1 MADDDYDL
9 MPHKQITELKRQM
22 QELKGK
28 VNRASPKELIDSMN
42 SLTNTIDSL
51 MKLFRQSADE
61 LKYEDREGSFS
72 GNSDHKSMG
81 EKLDKIMEQNKIIA
95 DSMVAISDMVKKDID
110 KKPNI
115 LQHQFQPPIAP
126 KPDFPP
132 PRPQF
137 DQPIPLPPQG
147 FGQEGPIAMPTAPLP
162 DLKDLEPKKKG
173 LFGRF
178 KTSKT

>member
-1 MADDDYDL
+1 MADDDYYL

-61 LKYEDREGSFS
+61 LKFEDREGSFG
-72 GNSDHKSMG
+72 GNSDHKAMN

-95 DSMVAISDMVKKDID
+95 DSMVAISDMVKKYIN
-110 KKPNI
+110 KPN
-115 LQHQFQPPIAP
+115 LPKPQFQPPIAP
-126 KPDFPP
+126 KPEFPP
-132 PRPQF
+132 PGPQF
-137 DQPIPLPPQG
+137 DQPIHPPPQG
-147 FGQEGPIAMPTAPLP
+147 LPQEGPIAMPTTPLP
-162 DLKDLEPKKKG
+162 DLEDLEPKKKG
-173 LFGRF
+173 IFGRF
-178 KTSKT
+178 RK

>member
-9 MPHKQITELKRQM
+9 MPHKQITELKRQL

-51 MKLFRQSADE
+51 MKLFRQSAEE
-61 LKYEDREGSFS
+61 LKFEDKEESFS
-72 GNSDHKSMG
+72 GGSDHKAMN

-95 DSMVAISDMVKKDID
+95 DSMVAISDMVKKDIN

-115 LQHQFQPPIAP
+115 PQHQFQPPIAP

-132 PRPQF
+132 PEPQF
-137 DQPIPLPPQG
+137 DQPIHPPPQG
-147 FGQEGPIAMPTAPLP
+147 LPQEGPIAMPTAPLP
-162 DLKDLEPKKKG
+162 DPEDLEPKKKG

-178 KTSKT
+178 RK